1 MEEAIFYRIE
11 RLSSLTIALGLPEA
25 GDASG
30 SKAHP
35 RVFIF
40 SHKETR
46 LDAEAGSSG
55 CWEHSP
61 TGSCVKLVEL
71 IGKIPEMRG
80 GGV

>member
-11 RLSSLTIALGLPEA
+11 RLSFLTIALGLPEA

-55 CWEHSP
+55 CWHR
-61 TGSCVKLVEL
+61 TIGLDVKLANRNR
-71 IGKIPEMRG
+71 PPTAPASTP
-80 GGV
+80 